1 MNRKALFTQ
10 YLKNLADVALRGDA
24 REESFYAALE
34 HLLQQVAEVTGRN
47 HVHITTLPKPPEA
60 GNPDFRVWN
69 GTDRIIG
76 YIEAKRPGEEYLDQT
91 EESEQLGRYRAT
103 FPNLILTNLLEFR
116 LYRDGARVD
125 SVLVGRPVVLNRL
138 HTAPPLENTDRLWA
152 LLERF
157 LDFSLLKT
165 FGILLESAHNQFK
178 DCSHPVAHTSHER
191 IAVYNPVLGD

>member
-1 MNRKALFTQ
+1 MNKQALFNQ

-138 HTAPPLENTDRLWA
+138 HTAPPLENTDRAWA
-152 LLERF
+152 LMERF

-165 FGILLESAHNQFK
+165 FGILPESAYNQYK
-178 DCSHPVAHTSHER
+178 DYSHSVAHTSHER
-191 IAVYNPVLGD
+191 VAVYDLVLGD